1 MKNPFPTSREL
12 KLVTKDM
19 MRKTMPVWIRITL
32 LLVVLQVGCYFLRLE
47 LGGVLSYFPVSLEE
61 YPTAATG
68 YFPMEG
74 GFSVI
79 VRLDLLGFA
88 VAIPLTFRQIVTFLV
103 VNLVTFVLLA
113 PLTMAVQ
120 ERYWAAWSGKT
131 EPPRPILQWYVNPA
145 LAAKA
150 VVVQLLIGLGSR
162 LLGFLVM
169 APGSYLYFRI
179 YGGDFGPLS
188 PQVGYLALLAMAMML
203 IGALLAFF
211 FSSVLLPIQY
221 CLAACPQYPVGQAVR
236 QGLGI
241 TKGRRW
247 GFCRFRLSFLGWF
260 ILSQFTYGALNF
272 YVLPYTSL
280 CAMRFVQEQAWSRQR
295 QEHPPEQE

>member
-1 MKNPFPTSREL
+1 MA
-12 KLVTKDM
+12 TKDM
-19 MRKTMPVWIRITL
+19 MRKTMPLWIRITL
-32 LLVVLQVGCYFLRLE
+32 LLVILQVGCYFLRME
-47 LGGVLSYFPVSLEE
+47 LGGVLRYYPVSLAE

-68 YFPMEG
+68 YFPTEG
-74 GFSVI
+74 GFSLI
-79 VRLDLLGFA
+79 VRLELLGIA
-88 VAIPLTFRQIVTFLV
+88 VAIPLAYRQIITFLV

-113 PLTMAVQ
+113 PLMMAVQ
-120 ERYWAAWSGKT
+120 ERYWAAWAGKT
-131 EPPRPILQWYVNPA
+131 EPPRPIFQWYMNPS

-150 VVVQLLIGLGSR
+150 VAVQLIIGLGSR

-188 PQVGYLALLAMAMML
+188 PQVGYLALLAMVIML

-211 FSSVLLPIQY
+211 ISSALLPIQY
-221 CLAACPQYPVGQAVR
+221 CLAAYPAYTVGQAVR

-247 GFCRFRLSFLGWF
+247 AFCRFRLSFLGWF
-260 ILSQFTYGALNF
+260 LLSQFTYGALNF

-280 CAMRFVQEQAWSRQR
+280 CAMRFVQEQAWAIKKTSTS
-295 QEHPPEQE
+295 EQSE